1 MSHVGLIFFM
11 IALDILSYLQF
22 YVYFRIPLSFS
33 TEKKKLCWDCT
44 ESINQ
49 SGEHCL
55 KNEISDY
62 AE

>member
-33 TEKKKLCWDCT
+33 TEKKNYAG
-44 ESINQ
+44 IVQNQ
-49 SGEHCL
+49 
-55 KNEISDY
+55 
-62 AE
+62 